1 MDKPGLRDA
10 LPQPK
15 LSDTRTDQFWSNLD
29 SSLSAAAAPSAAQTP
44 QRDLN
49 VGLGDVARGVGAGA
63 LDLVGGIGELSRQ
76 ASQFGK
82 ENAGKQGGDYLEQA
96 RANMASKLSPVL
108 DVVAGAGDLAK
119 SGAESLTEGMS
130 GDAKEAIGRS
140 LIDETPE
147 GRLTLGDGA
156 GDIDVWAMKMA
167 QGVGSLLPTLAAGGV
182 TGVAAKVSIGRAV
195 TASMVK
201 RGATQKV
208 AEAVA
213 AKAVSK
219 IAYGAS
225 VTTGVTGSVGSAGV
239 NARDTVLGM
248 SFDELAGS
256 DTFRQAFTRIDQDQQ
271 TAHLSDEEKLG
282 LAREETANLAS
293 RATMSDAKV
302 WGAAAMGSMM
312 GDAMLFKMLAGKA
325 ATGGVLKG
333 AAKGAA
339 GEGISETLEEGVQQ
353 YAVNESL
360 NEVAAADIDPMKG
373 VMSSAIEGGL
383 IGMGTGGAVG
393 AVGGARGG
401 KHASQEDGVGTGP
414 VAEPSAPVTEDAAG
428 PAVDPNFASAPL
440 EDGKQAP
447 SASQAEGELNPLGP
461 SASQFDELRDV
472 PAYLRRD
479 DTAARFKGMAADSE
493 VQRALAGE
501 FGQTVQ
507 ELVASQMKAGDQGKS
522 LYERAQAGELGLD
535 PFAGNKSAQ
544 QVAMENQR
552 LALPLKDV
560 IFAGDANAKPK
571 GEALAAPGDHDDHQA
586 GPGPQ
591 FRGTERTR
599 WQSGQ
604 EGDLLPPE
612 RDPRYYAAEALPGAT
627 IEGEGR
633 EVGTELPH
641 RNVVYGTDGRPAQ
654 QKAANLAQRER
665 ELANQPPQ
673 IGQSDTI
680 FAGGASGSD
689 PRNSAYTPPKLSRDQ
704 VDGSL
709 DTQSTRDPRSE
720 VARSIEGAGKDT
732 DSVFG
737 PLKSLRITRKG
748 KPFGTEKE
756 AAMAS
761 RKGQEMPVPL
771 NGGGFG
777 VAAIGEVQQA
787 QAQQGGVKQPSSNS
801 AQQDRQ
807 DGKTEIA
814 QNGMVIVH
822 GSGNPGMSEQD
833 IQIVRASGQKQ
844 GKKGRVYGGFYGTS
858 EQDAHQAQAYADMMG
873 GTPTLYDVKIKPGT
887 KVLHKQGDIT
897 RLSESYINELVSQGY
912 GVVTGTDPRG
922 QTEHVVIDKS
932 AVASMAPR
940 GAQATPSQVNDTNVA
955 DMRQPSDQPAASV
968 SAETVPAPSAT
979 AGEASQLAPAID
991 TGYREVIPVNQ
1002 PQAEV
1007 SNEPVTPV
1015 PAIGRERQ
1023 GDQPSAGETAAAGAG
1038 PAIAGLADRAG
1049 SGYPADNTPASPV
1062 PNGQQQDDQALT
1074 APAPDAGAAV
1084 SGRIGEEELRDRDL
1098 LKEHGGHWKYRSAV
1112 GAGWFTANTKEAAI
1126 ERAEEAYRKA
1136 VSKGEPVPTR
1146 DERFAQADAEL
1157 FSEMDRRYGKM
1168 STPELEA
1175 EYQRLGG
1182 EVGDLQKSGSGEFNG
1197 NGGRRTGAAV
1207 SNEGARQVGEERL
1220 RLGVYM
1226 KMRRDRDTAGS
1237 GAKSQQIEPANDWR
1251 GAKSA
1256 TDYHAAKRRLFSGEM
1271 EFSEFQAMSRSALDN
1286 APSLRAELEKKT
1298 KQDLLDQ
1305 MSRFNAARYK
1315 NDKKAVVVEA
1325 AYNQLIG
1332 DLRWA
1337 ANGDGNTISETY
1349 AIGGARQSIEERVAK
1364 ALDGLTPE
1372 RYQQFVNKQRADV
1385 AKRDAEL
1392 AATKEALR
1400 DPQTLEQFKTF
1411 LKYRSLDK
1419 LTPEQRAR
1427 YEDLIAASN
1436 LDKRDQANEVK
1447 AATAVTPTASGDII
1461 KTKHTKSGE
1470 DLFVVQMGDR
1480 VDRDT
1485 YNQINAHAK
1494 KLGGWYSSYKVGGAV
1509 PGFQFKDEAKA
1520 TEFRGWLTGQGAAS
1534 AAPSAEAAPT
1544 EVTDPDQDNSKSKQV
1559 ETLRTRAKT
1568 LRDKATAAL
1577 NAERKENTNKRM
1589 TEAANARANAE
1600 SELHFAGLLDAIAD
1614 GIESGEVTYLR
1625 NLANGTQLTELNH
1638 ALSRSL
1644 WNLPPARR
1652 EALTSQGMIERT
1664 EDGRERWSAKATP
1677 EMMAEGAQ
1685 MPGMDYFA
1693 RNLKDVATKMQGAS
1707 GFKQAGAKIMAL
1719 VNAAINRDSKTVS
1732 ITDPELIAKLKA
1744 YTSGVSDYDA
1754 KAVKEQ
1760 IGGYSRLERMGITN
1774 HTELRAALRELA
1786 RLQAGLK
1793 KQAVPRDPLAEKMVA
1808 LKRKLVGN
1816 RNAFIDFF
1824 PTPES
1829 HAADLV
1835 ALAGIE
1841 PGMTV
1846 LEPSAGHG
1854 MLAEAARAAGAKV
1867 DAVELAGDLREIL
1880 QAKGFGLVGS
1890 DFMATTPA
1898 QSYDAVVMNPPFSG
1912 DMDVD
1917 HVRHAYDH
1925 LKPGGRLVAIVSATA
1940 GDRQNNKNK
1949 AFREWFD
1956 GLGGSE
1962 QAMPE
1967 GSFKASLNPTDVRT
1981 KIFVI
1986 DKPANEAKPLPSP
1999 EGKRV
2004 TVATPKGQSVEVQYL
2019 VMEAADLVASHDFE
2033 GNLNHD
2039 YPQQLQPR
2047 DRSKQTYRVQVGQ
2060 IAAAPDGAR
2069 LAASPETDRGAPI
2082 VRDGIVE
2089 SGNGRSIGLR
2099 QAYQRGDADA
2109 YRRYIEANAADFG
2122 IDPAVIGAMK
2132 QPVLV
2137 RERITTMTDDQLRDF
2152 VVDSNTDAKMANS
2165 AAEDA
2170 GADAGKLTDDMLD
2183 LLNIPEGGDV
2193 LASQNNRFL
2202 QAFLS
2207 AIGENQSNSYVSRD
2221 GQWNDAYR
2229 KRVTAAIFAYG
2240 YDNQRLLDAATGEV
2254 DADGRNI
2261 TTALINNAVGMAK
2274 LRQHSPERAKVISNY
2289 LAEAVESIAR
2299 AKRSGQSLQ
2308 EMAAQSDML
2317 GGDTSPEGSLLA
2329 QAIAA
2334 SARSAKAITGMVGD
2348 ILTMLNKT
2356 TSADMFGAAV
2366 DPATPET
2373 AINETLKAISAYNQ
2387 QKASQPKPGG
2397 DLFGLAGARNNHG
2410 AAPSVPRSGDASAA
2424 KGAGGVTEGRLE
2436 LDGVSIR
2443 IPAIDEEQQRL
2454 YNQATHRGQGVNF
2467 ASGIST
2473 GVGRIL
2479 NDLKDAGL
2487 LDTAEQ
2493 RAAAEAEVQAW
2504 ANEEAIN
2511 ARKLMR
2517 DGIKTPSWVITGR
2530 SGRKAQSS
2538 AATERE
2544 NNRQTQHYKDQD
2556 ARIKALRDELK
2567 KLRPK
2572 EVIGRESFNYAWGK
2586 ARGMIAEY
2594 ASALSG
2600 GQPNLLASLRK
2611 SMNSELSRYLQAMEK
2626 IDAQGFIK
2634 TLSEQDN
2641 RLKAAGYDGLVAI
2654 VGARS
2659 NPGKIIS
2666 DAINGRIRFSKQAMA
2681 QGEKPAK
2688 HLTRKEAE
2696 LVTKEWFKQYRGASG
2711 IDVQIHATQAELEKA
2726 LGLAAQ
2732 DGLIRRAAFD
2742 DDSGTLHVA
2751 ADTIANPKRMRE
2763 ILRHEVLAHYGLAN
2777 VLGDGEYTK
2786 LMSRLIQSQ
2795 KDPSMKPVW
2804 DWVNTHY
2811 ADEDIGTQ
2819 AEEVVAHLAELEQG
2833 ALGRGWDRVVAWVT
2847 RALRAVGFVPDGITA
2862 AETRSLIE
2870 GLGKKLKRSGPDDNG
2885 PDGDKKFSQ
2894 EVDLPTEI
2902 SQDSV
2907 GKTIDVSGVERP
2919 TINHDGQ
2926 PIHQTE
2932 EGLRN
2937 FWRWFG
2943 NSLMRDGAGNPVVVY
2958 HATESDITAFNTR
2971 DAVENRSF
2979 YYGEDNGREKDA
2991 GGFFFTPDKTLAND
3005 YAENRPNANII
3016 PVYLK
3021 LNNPVYL
3028 DEMSLEEQG
3037 NYLREARANGHDGA
3051 IIGDGLEYVVF
3062 TPEQIKSAIGN
3073 NGEYSKSNPDVR
3085 FSQTNTAADD
3095 SKTLEQSIKQKAVY
3109 QAGAAL
3115 SSVKNWLKQGR
3126 PVMLGTLTDLQI
3138 DQLYRDI
3145 TGGAVSAYQRLR
3157 TKMEAERN
3165 DILLDAETR
3174 IDPLWDALEKQEK
3187 ADLSS
3192 LMHDAT
3198 MSRLHPDKPLDEN
3211 SYYLEAKQKVERAK
3225 KPETKAAYEAE
3236 LHIIERNHSELARQ
3250 YQALTPKAKALY
3262 ATMEQTYNQQWETLR
3277 EAIEQRLVDLLG
3289 ENKGRAMAA
3298 TMRLKM
3304 ESALK
3309 HGPYFPL
3316 TRFGDYV
3323 VKARKGDEYVRE
3335 HFERR
3340 IDAEQAVKLYQ
3351 RDGYNALMTVK
3362 EEGNGDSA
3370 NAHQLGME
3378 LLDFLEEAEG
3388 VSKDQL
3394 QDTIWQA
3401 MLKMMPD
3408 ASYAKHA
3415 IHRRRVKGASRDAH
3429 RAYMSSVYHF
3439 ARHVSKIRYGHKMQ
3453 GELDKLSEQVLAG
3466 VTGEPSSIKP
3476 EDLEIAQQVLNE
3488 MNKRHDMNMNP
3499 TGKAWAGHAGNA
3511 GFLYYIGPSLAS
3523 AVVNMTQ
3530 NFTVMLPQ
3538 LGAKYGFAKSAS
3550 AMTAAMGDYIKHG
3563 KFKAGTTEAWQSLTR
3578 STTLKADELALLKE
3592 LYRAGVLD
3600 LTQAHS
3606 VAAKADTDQQD
3617 AKVMSKHWRKAMR
3630 WAGATFHNAEVL
3642 NREVAALAAYRLL
3655 KEAEPTLSAEQYAEK
3670 VTEMVYDGHG
3680 NYAAS
3685 NRPRYMRNDVV
3696 KVMTQFKIY
3705 SQMMTYVIYS
3715 NAIKAAKGDKQAA
3728 KTLGGIMAAHWVMA
3742 GVMGLPVPIT
3752 WVAYALAAAADD
3764 DDDRSGEASFRLGLT
3779 EALGP
3784 RAGELLAKGPLDSL
3798 TNLSI
3803 AGRTGL
3809 NDLWWRSPK
3818 EGTEGDDLAWHAV
3831 QQLLGPVAGIGINLV
3846 RGGGQIVDGEIQ
3858 RGLETV
3864 LPKAVRDTAKAYR
3877 QATEGEQTIKGD
3889 VIIDDV
3895 GAWNVVMQAAGFGS
3909 AQMAKNYDAREYIKA
3924 KEKRIA
3930 EVRSGLLKDYYNAR
3944 KSGDLDEVK
3953 EVIERIKAFN
3963 AIHHPGERI
3972 TGKSL
3977 ALSYKSKIN
3986 SNNRTQ
3992 GGVYL
3997 SRKREYLREEG
4008 AFAKQAE
4015 RE

>member
-1 MDKPGLRDA
+1 MDKPGMRDA
-10 LPQPK
+10 LPQPRQ
-15 LSDTRTDQFWSNLD
+15 SDTRNDPFWSSLD
-29 SSLSAAAAPSAAQTP
+29 SSLSAAAAATP
-44 QRDLN
+44 QPSEPVAKRDLD

-63 LDLVGGIGELSRQ
+63 LDLVGGIGELARQ
-76 ASQFGK
+76 ASNFGK

-96 RANMASKLSPVL
+96 RANMANKLSPVL
-108 DVVAGAGDLAK
+108 DVVAGAGDLAA
-119 SGAESLTEGMS
+119 SGAESLNDGMS
-130 GDAKEAIGRS
+130 ADAKEALRRR
-140 LIDETPE
+140 LVDETPE

-182 TGVAAKVSIGRAV
+182 TGLAAKVSIGRAV
-195 TASMVK
+195 TASMIK
-201 RGATQKV
+201 RGATQEV

-239 NARDTVLGM
+239 NTRDTVLGM

-339 GEGISETLEEGVQQ
+339 TGGVLKAAGKGAVGEWGGETLEEGVQQ

-393 AVGGARGG
+393 AVAGARGG
-401 KHASQEDGVGTGP
+401 KHASQEDGVGTDP
-414 VAEPSAPVTEDAAG
+414 VSEPSAPVTEGAAG
-428 PAVDPNFASAPL
+428 PAVDPNFASVPL
-440 EDGKQAP
+440 EEGEQAP

-472 PAYLRRD
+472 PAYLRQD
-479 DTAARFKGMAADSE
+479 DTADRYKGMAADSE

-571 GEALAAPGDHDDHQA
+571 GEAVAAPGDHDDQQA
-586 GPGPQ
+586 GTGPQ
-591 FRGTERTR
+591 FRGAERTR

-604 EGDLLPPE
+604 EGDVLPPE
-612 RDPRYYAAEALPGAT
+612 SSSTKPAGELPGAV
-627 IEGEGR
+627 IEGEAR
-633 EVGTELPH
+633 EVGNELPH
-641 RNVVYGTDGRPAQ
+641 RNVVYGAD
-654 QKAANLAQRER
+654 QR
-665 ELANQPPQ
+665 QPDAKPMR
-673 IGQSDTI
+673 
-680 FAGGASGSD
+680 GSATE
-689 PRNSAYTPPKLSRDQ
+689 SA
-704 VDGSL
+704 V
-709 DTQSTRDPRSE
+709 
-720 VARSIEGAGKDT
+720 
-732 DSVFG
+732 G
-737 PLKSLRITRKG
+737 PLQTLRITRKG
-748 KPFGTEKE
+748 KPFATEKE

-787 QAQQGGVKQPSSNS
+787 QAQQGAVKQPSSNS

-955 DMRQPSDQPAASV
+955 DIRQPSDQPAKNV
-968 SAETVPAPSAT
+968 SADTVPAPSAT
-979 AGEASQLAPAID
+979 AGEASQLVPAID
-991 TGYREVIPVNQ
+991 TGYREVIPGNQ
-1002 PQAEV
+1002 PQVEV
-1007 SNEPVTPV
+1007 SNEPVTPI
-1015 PAIGRERQ
+1015 PAISSERS
-1023 GDQPSAGETAAAGAG
+1023 GDQPGAGEPAAAGAG
-1038 PAIAGLADRAG
+1038 PAVAGLTDRAG
-1049 SGYPADNTPASPV
+1049 SGDRADLAAPAPV
-1062 PNGQQQDDQALT
+1062 PDGQQQNDPTLT
-1074 APAPDAGAAV
+1074 APATDAGAAV

-1625 NLANGTQLTELNH
+1625 NLAYGTQLTELNH

-2004 TVATPKGQSVEVQYL
+2004 TVATPKGQSVEVQYR

-2261 TTALINNAVGMAK
+2261 TTAMINNAVGMAK

-2586 ARGMIAEY
+2586 AKGMIAEY

-2611 SMNSELSRYLQAMEK
+2611 SMNSELSRYLQAMAK

-2786 LMSRLIQSQ
+2786 LMSRLIASQ

-2811 ADEDIGTQ
+2811 ADEDIGTK

-2833 ALGRGWDRVVAWVT
+2833 AWGRGWDRVVAWVT

-2870 GLGKKLKRSGPDDNG
+2870 GLGKKLQRSGPDDSG
-2885 PDGDKKFSQ
+2885 PDGGKKFSQ
-2894 EVDLPTEI
+2894 EAERPAQKGGIKMSQASTAADAAMEKLNLGPKPDIIDKTKASLNKLRQVDRGVVSSWIDRVIKKANTEVLDALAPIKYAEEAAGITDAADSGYVAARMATGAASTMQATMLYGLPEWNDGVIQRKAGTGEKDALLGIFADLGADLHNWLGWMAGHRAELLMAQGRENLLDANDIAALKGQGKGKEAKFLDAKARWNRLNAATLDLAQEAGLFTKEARAEFENEWYIPFFRESDDGDVIAPFKTKGIANQNAGIKKLKGGEANTNDLLENIFTSTSKLIDASMKNMAAQKTVWNLADTGIIEVIPKPNKMDYQALANGKDRIMVKLEGEDYMIRVEDPDLYRAMTFFDRKPFSAMVNVAAKAKRLLTAGVTASPEFMLRNFLRDSLSSWAI
-2902 SQDSV
+2902 SKDGFRPVIDSIKGV
-2907 GKTIDVSGVERP
+2907 KKTLAMDGSTIDVMFSGASFLGGYVNGNDPEAMADTVRKSLRRKGMTPEQIARYEKSIIRNAAQAKGVVANVWEKYNRYGEAFENANREAVYAAAIKAGKSHAQAAFESKDLMDFSMLGASRTMQVMTQLLPFFNARVQGLGKLTRELRDNPIAIAKRAGMITAASLALLAANWDDERYEELPDWDKDANWHFFVGDQHFRIPKPFEIGVLFGTIPERMVRAMGDKDTGAQLGKAVARAIGDTFALNPTPQIVKPLVEAAFNYDTFRGGPIDGPQDLNVQAEARYNEQTSLLMRELGELTGFSPKQLEHLVIGYTGTMGSYVMAAADGLIRAARP
-2919 TINHDGQ
+2919 GESASWRADEIPLVKAVYRGTGPAKSTQHMEEFYRMLNEVNQLKRTVDQ
-2926 PIHQTE
+2926 YRS
-2932 EGLRN
+2932 EGL
-2937 FWRWFG
+2937 
-2943 NSLMRDGAGNPVVVY
+2943 
-2958 HATESDITAFNTR
+2958 T
-2971 DAVENRSF
+2971 
-2979 YYGEDNGREKDA
+2979 
-2991 GGFFFTPDKTLAND
+2991 DKASEL
-3005 YAENRPNANII
+3005 
-3016 PVYLK
+3016 
-3021 LNNPVYL
+3021 
-3028 DEMSLEEQG
+3028 LEEQG
-3037 NYLREARANGHDGA
+3037 GILKSRRS
-3051 IIGDGLEYVVF
+3051 LSRTQQQVRVV
-3062 TPEQIKSAIGN
+3062 
-3073 NGEYSKSNPDVR
+3073 
-3085 FSQTNTAADD
+3085 
-3095 SKTLEQSIKQKAVY
+3095 
-3109 QAGAAL
+3109 
-3115 SSVKNWLKQGR
+3115 
-3126 PVMLGTLTDLQI
+3126 
-3138 DQLYRDI
+3138 
-3145 TGGAVSAYQRLR
+3145 
-3157 TKMEAERN
+3157 RN
-3165 DILLDAETR
+3165 KI
-3174 IDPLWDALEKQEK
+3174 
-3187 ADLSS
+3187 
-3192 LMHDAT
+3192 
-3198 MSRLHPDKPLDEN
+3198 
-3211 SYYLEAKQKVERAK
+3211 
-3225 KPETKAAYEAE
+3225 E
-3236 LHIIERNHSELARQ
+3236 LI
-3250 YQALTPKAKALY
+3250 
-3262 ATMEQTYNQQWETLR
+3262 
-3277 EAIEQRLVDLLG
+3277 
-3289 ENKGRAMAA
+3289 
-3298 TMRLKM
+3298 
-3304 ESALK
+3304 
-3309 HGPYFPL
+3309 
-3316 TRFGDYV
+3316 
-3323 VKARKGDEYVRE
+3323 
-3335 HFERR
+3335 
-3340 IDAEQAVKLYQ
+3340 Q
-3351 RDGYNALMTVK
+3351 RD
-3362 EEGNGDSA
+3362 
-3370 NAHQLGME
+3370 
-3378 LLDFLEEAEG
+3378 
-3388 VSKDQL
+3388 
-3394 QDTIWQA
+3394 
-3401 MLKMMPD
+3401 
-3408 ASYAKHA
+3408 
-3415 IHRRRVKGASRDAH
+3415 R
-3429 RAYMSSVYHF
+3429 
-3439 ARHVSKIRYGHKMQ
+3439 
-3453 GELDKLSEQVLAG
+3453 
-3466 VTGEPSSIKP
+3466 
-3476 EDLEIAQQVLNE
+3476 
-3488 MNKRHDMNMNP
+3488 
-3499 TGKAWAGHAGNA
+3499 
-3511 GFLYYIGPSLAS
+3511 
-3523 AVVNMTQ
+3523 
-3530 NFTVMLPQ
+3530 
-3538 LGAKYGFAKSAS
+3538 
-3550 AMTAAMGDYIKHG
+3550 
-3563 KFKAGTTEAWQSLTR
+3563 
-3578 STTLKADELALLKE
+3578 
-3592 LYRAGVLD
+3592 
-3600 LTQAHS
+3600 
-3606 VAAKADTDQQD
+3606 
-3617 AKVMSKHWRKAMR
+3617 
-3630 WAGATFHNAEVL
+3630 
-3642 NREVAALAAYRLL
+3642 
-3655 KEAEPTLSAEQYAEK
+3655 TLSAEEK
-3670 VTEMVYDGHG
+3670 RRRID
-3680 NYAAS
+3680 
-3685 NRPRYMRNDVV
+3685 
-3696 KVMTQFKIY
+3696 
-3705 SQMMTYVIYS
+3705 
-3715 NAIKAAKGDKQAA
+3715 
-3728 KTLGGIMAAHWVMA
+3728 
-3742 GVMGLPVPIT
+3742 
-3752 WVAYALAAAADD
+3752 
-3764 DDDRSGEASFRLGLT
+3764 
-3779 EALGP
+3779 
-3784 RAGELLAKGPLDSL
+3784 ELLA
-3798 TNLSI
+3798 
-3803 AGRTGL
+3803 RR
-3809 NDLWWRSPK
+3809 NDLVYQ
-3818 EGTEGDDLAWHAV
+3818 AV
-3831 QQLLGPVAGIGINLV
+3831 NKN
-3846 RGGGQIVDGEIQ
+3846 
-3858 RGLETV
+3858 
-3864 LPKAVRDTAKAYR
+3864 KANW
-3877 QATEGEQTIKGD
+3877 E
-3889 VIIDDV
+3889 
-3895 GAWNVVMQAAGFGS
+3895 
-3909 AQMAKNYDAREYIKA
+3909 
-3924 KEKRIA
+3924 
-3930 EVRSGLLKDYYNAR
+3930 
-3944 KSGDLDEVK
+3944 
-3953 EVIERIKAFN
+3953 
-3963 AIHHPGERI
+3963 
-3972 TGKSL
+3972 
-3977 ALSYKSKIN
+3977 
-3986 SNNRTQ
+3986 
-3992 GGVYL
+3992 
-3997 SRKREYLREEG
+3997 
-4008 AFAKQAE
+4008 
-4015 RE
+4015 

>member
-10 LPQPK
+10 LPQPRQ
-15 LSDTRTDQFWSNLD
+15 SDTRNDPFWSSLD
-29 SSLSAAAAPSAAQTP
+29 SSLSATTP
-44 QRDLN
+44 QPSEPVAKRDLD

-63 LDLVGGIGELSRQ
+63 LDLVGGIGELARQ
-76 ASQFGK
+76 ASNFGK

-96 RANMASKLSPVL
+96 RANMANKLSPLL
-108 DVVAGAGDLAK
+108 DVVAGAGDLAA
-119 SGAESLTEGMS
+119 SGAESLNDGMS
-130 GDAKEAIGRS
+130 ADAKEALGRR
-140 LIDETPE
+140 LVDETPE

-182 TGVAAKVSIGRAV
+182 TGVAAKASIGRAV

-201 RGATQKV
+201 RGATQEV

-219 IAYGAS
+219 IATGAA
-225 VTTGVTGSVGSAGV
+225 VTTGATGSVGSAGV
-239 NARDTVLGM
+239 NTRDTVLGM
-248 SFDELAGS
+248 SFDELSRS

-271 TAHLSDEEKLG
+271 TQHLSDEEKLS
-282 LAREETANLAS
+282 LAREETANVAS

-302 WGAAAMGSMM
+302 WGAAAVGSMM

-360 NEVAAADIDPMKG
+360 NKVAAADIDPMKG

-401 KHASQEDGVGTGP
+401 KHASQEDGVGTDP
-414 VAEPSAPVTEDAAG
+414 VAEPSAPVTEGAAG
-428 PAVDPNFASAPL
+428 PAVDPNFASVPL
-440 EDGKQAP
+440 EDGEQAP

-472 PAYLRRD
+472 PAYLRQD
-479 DTAARFKGMAADSE
+479 DTADRFKGMAQDSD

-501 FGQTVQ
+501 YGRSVQ
-507 ELVASQMKAGDQGKS
+507 ELVASQMQAGDQGKS

-571 GEALAAPGDHDDHQA
+571 GEAVAAPGDHDDQQA

-591 FRGTERTR
+591 FRGGERTR

-604 EGDLLPPE
+604 EGDVLPPE
-612 RDPRYYAAEALPGAT
+612 ASSTKPAGELPGAV
-627 IEGEGR
+627 IEGEAR
-633 EVGTELPH
+633 EVGNELPH
-641 RNVVYGTDGRPAQ
+641 RNVVYGNDLRAEQ
-654 QKAANLAQRER
+654 QRAADLARRER
-665 ELANQPPQ
+665 ELNNQPLQ
-673 IGQSDTI
+673 IGQSETL
-680 FAGGASGSD
+680 FAGGTPGAD
-689 PRNSAYTPPKLSRDQ
+689 PRNSAYTPPRLSRDQ
-704 VDGSL
+704 VDTSMGE
-709 DTQSTRDPRSE
+709 QSTRDPRSP
-720 VARSIEGAGKDT
+720 VAQSIEQAGSAT

-748 KPFGTEKE
+748 KPFATEKE

-787 QAQQGGVKQPSSNS
+787 QAQQGAVKQPSSNS

-955 DMRQPSDQPAASV
+955 DIRQPSDQPAASV

-991 TGYREVIPVNQ
+991 TGYREVIPVKQ
-1002 PQAEV
+1002 PKTEV

-1015 PAIGRERQ
+1015 PAISSEGQR
-1023 GDQPSAGETAAAGAG
+1023 DQPGAGEPAAAGAG
-1038 PAIAGLADRAG
+1038 PAVAGLTDRAG
-1049 SGYPADNTPASPV
+1049 SGDRADLAAPAPV
-1062 PNGQQQDDQALT
+1062 PDGQQQNDPTLT
-1074 APAPDAGAAV
+1074 APATDAGAAV

-1286 APSLRAELEKKT
+1286 APSLRAELENKT

-1385 AKRDAEL
+1385 AKREAEL

-1400 DPQTLEQFKTF
+1400 DPQTLEQLKTF

-1520 TEFRGWLTGQGAAS
+1520 TEFRGWLTDQGAAS
-1534 AAPSAEAAPT
+1534 AAPSAEATPT
-1544 EVTDPDQDNSKSKQV
+1544 EVTEPAQTDSKSKQV

-1898 QSYDAVVMNPPFSG
+1898 QSYDAVVMNPPFSN
-1912 DMDVD
+1912 DMDID

-2004 TVATPKGQSVEVQYL
+2004 TVATPKGQSVEVQYR

-2487 LDTAEQ
+2487 LDTVEQ

-2517 DGIKTPSWVITGR
+2517 DGIKNPSWAITGR

-2538 AATERE
+2538 AAQDAE
-2544 NNRQTQHYKDQD
+2544 NRRQAAHHKDQSD
-2556 ARIKALRDELK
+2556 RITALRGELK

-2572 EVIGRESFNYAWGK
+2572 EVIGKESFNYAWGK
-2586 ARGMIAEY
+2586 AKGMIADY
-2594 ASALSG
+2594 ASAQSN

-2611 SMNSELSRYLQAMEK
+2611 SMNAELARYLQSMGK
-2626 IDAQGFIK
+2626 IDAPNFIK
-2634 TLSEQDN
+2634 TLKEQDQ
-2641 RLKAAGYDGLVAI
+2641 RLKAAGHDGLVAI

-2786 LMSRLIQSQ
+2786 LMSRLIASQ

-2811 ADEDIGTQ
+2811 ADEDIGTK

-2833 ALGRGWDRVVAWVT
+2833 AWGRGWDRVVAWVT

-2870 GLGKKLKRSGPDDNG
+2870 GLGKKLQRSGPDDSG
-2885 PDGDKKFSQ
+2885 PDGGKKFSQ
-2894 EVDLPTEI
+2894 EAERPAQKGGIKMSQASTAADAAMEKLNLGPKPDIIDKTKASLNKLRQVDRGVVSSWIDRVIKKANTEVLDALAPIKYAEEAAGITDAADSGYVAARMATGAASTMQATMLYGLPEWNDGVIQRKAGTGEKDALLGIFADLGADLHNWLGWMAGHRAELLMAQGRENLLDANDIAALKGQGKGKEAKFKEAKARWNRLNAATLDLAQEAGLFTKEARAEFENEWYIPFFRESDDGDVIAPFKTKGIANQNAGIKKLKGGEANTNDLLENIFTSTSKLIDASMKNMAAQKTVWNLADTGIIEVIPKPNKMDYQALANGKDRIMVKLEGEDYMIRVEDPDLYRAMTFFDRKPFGAMVNVAAKAKRLLTAGVTASPEFMLRNFLRDSLSSWAI
-2902 SQDSV
+2902 SKDGFRPVIDSIKGV
-2907 GKTIDVSGVERP
+2907 KKTLAMDGSTIDVMFSGASFLGGYVNGNDPEAMADTVRKSLRRKGMTPEQIARYEKSIIRNAAQAKGVVANVWEKYNRYGEAFENANREAVYAAAIKAGKSHAQAAFESKDLMDFSMLGASRTMQVMTQLLPFFNARVQGLGKLTRELRDNPGAIAKRAGMITAASLALLAANWDDERYEELPDWDKDANWHFFVGDQHFRIPKPFEIGVLFGTIPERMVRALGDKDSGAQFGKAVARAIGDTFALNPIPQIAKPVVETTVNYDFFKGGPIDGPQDLNVQAEARYNEQTSLLMRELGELTGFSPKQLEHLVIGYTGTMGSYVMAAADGLIRASRP
-2919 TINHDGQ
+2919 GESASWRADEIPLVKAVYRGTGPAKSTQHMEEFYRMLNEVNQLKRTVDQ
-2926 PIHQTE
+2926 YRS
-2932 EGLRN
+2932 EGL
-2937 FWRWFG
+2937 
-2943 NSLMRDGAGNPVVVY
+2943 
-2958 HATESDITAFNTR
+2958 T
-2971 DAVENRSF
+2971 
-2979 YYGEDNGREKDA
+2979 
-2991 GGFFFTPDKTLAND
+2991 DKAN
-3005 YAENRPNANII
+3005 E
-3016 PVYLK
+3016 L
-3021 LNNPVYL
+3021 
-3028 DEMSLEEQG
+3028 LEEQG
-3037 NYLREARANGHDGA
+3037 GILKSRRSLSRTQQQVRVVRNKIELIQRDRTLTAEEKRRRIDEMLARRND
-3051 IIGDGLEYVVF
+3051 L
-3062 TPEQIKSAIGN
+3062 
-3073 NGEYSKSNPDVR
+3073 
-3085 FSQTNTAADD
+3085 
-3095 SKTLEQSIKQKAVY
+3095 VY
-3109 QAGAAL
+3109 QA
-3115 SSVKNWLKQGR
+3115 VNKN
-3126 PVMLGTLTDLQI
+3126 
-3138 DQLYRDI
+3138 
-3145 TGGAVSAYQRLR
+3145 
-3157 TKMEAERN
+3157 
-3165 DILLDAETR
+3165 
-3174 IDPLWDALEKQEK
+3174 K
-3187 ADLSS
+3187 A
-3192 LMHDAT
+3192 
-3198 MSRLHPDKPLDEN
+3198 N
-3211 SYYLEAKQKVERAK
+3211 
-3225 KPETKAAYEAE
+3225 
-3236 LHIIERNHSELARQ
+3236 
-3250 YQALTPKAKALY
+3250 
-3262 ATMEQTYNQQWETLR
+3262 WE
-3277 EAIEQRLVDLLG
+3277 
-3289 ENKGRAMAA
+3289 
-3298 TMRLKM
+3298 
-3304 ESALK
+3304 
-3309 HGPYFPL
+3309 
-3316 TRFGDYV
+3316 
-3323 VKARKGDEYVRE
+3323 
-3335 HFERR
+3335 
-3340 IDAEQAVKLYQ
+3340 
-3351 RDGYNALMTVK
+3351 
-3362 EEGNGDSA
+3362 
-3370 NAHQLGME
+3370 
-3378 LLDFLEEAEG
+3378 
-3388 VSKDQL
+3388 
-3394 QDTIWQA
+3394 
-3401 MLKMMPD
+3401 
-3408 ASYAKHA
+3408 
-3415 IHRRRVKGASRDAH
+3415 
-3429 RAYMSSVYHF
+3429 
-3439 ARHVSKIRYGHKMQ
+3439 
-3453 GELDKLSEQVLAG
+3453 
-3466 VTGEPSSIKP
+3466 
-3476 EDLEIAQQVLNE
+3476 
-3488 MNKRHDMNMNP
+3488 
-3499 TGKAWAGHAGNA
+3499 
-3511 GFLYYIGPSLAS
+3511 
-3523 AVVNMTQ
+3523 
-3530 NFTVMLPQ
+3530 
-3538 LGAKYGFAKSAS
+3538 
-3550 AMTAAMGDYIKHG
+3550 
-3563 KFKAGTTEAWQSLTR
+3563 
-3578 STTLKADELALLKE
+3578 
-3592 LYRAGVLD
+3592 
-3600 LTQAHS
+3600 
-3606 VAAKADTDQQD
+3606 
-3617 AKVMSKHWRKAMR
+3617 
-3630 WAGATFHNAEVL
+3630 
-3642 NREVAALAAYRLL
+3642 
-3655 KEAEPTLSAEQYAEK
+3655 
-3670 VTEMVYDGHG
+3670 
-3680 NYAAS
+3680 
-3685 NRPRYMRNDVV
+3685 
-3696 KVMTQFKIY
+3696 
-3705 SQMMTYVIYS
+3705 
-3715 NAIKAAKGDKQAA
+3715 
-3728 KTLGGIMAAHWVMA
+3728 
-3742 GVMGLPVPIT
+3742 
-3752 WVAYALAAAADD
+3752 
-3764 DDDRSGEASFRLGLT
+3764 
-3779 EALGP
+3779 
-3784 RAGELLAKGPLDSL
+3784 
-3798 TNLSI
+3798 
-3803 AGRTGL
+3803 
-3809 NDLWWRSPK
+3809 
-3818 EGTEGDDLAWHAV
+3818 
-3831 QQLLGPVAGIGINLV
+3831 
-3846 RGGGQIVDGEIQ
+3846 
-3858 RGLETV
+3858 
-3864 LPKAVRDTAKAYR
+3864 
-3877 QATEGEQTIKGD
+3877 
-3889 VIIDDV
+3889 
-3895 GAWNVVMQAAGFGS
+3895 
-3909 AQMAKNYDAREYIKA
+3909 
-3924 KEKRIA
+3924 
-3930 EVRSGLLKDYYNAR
+3930 
-3944 KSGDLDEVK
+3944 
-3953 EVIERIKAFN
+3953 
-3963 AIHHPGERI
+3963 
-3972 TGKSL
+3972 
-3977 ALSYKSKIN
+3977 
-3986 SNNRTQ
+3986 
-3992 GGVYL
+3992 
-3997 SRKREYLREEG
+3997 
-4008 AFAKQAE
+4008 
-4015 RE
+4015 

>member
-1 MDKPGLRDA
+1 MDKPGMRDA
-10 LPQPK
+10 LPQPRQ
-15 LSDTRTDQFWSNLD
+15 SDTRNDPFWSSLD
-29 SSLSAAAAPSAAQTP
+29 SSLSAAAAATP
-44 QRDLN
+44 QPSEPVAKRDLD

-63 LDLVGGIGELSRQ
+63 LDLVGGIGELARQ
-76 ASQFGK
+76 ASNFGK

-96 RANMASKLSPVL
+96 RANMANKLSPVL
-108 DVVAGAGDLAK
+108 DVVAGAGDLAA
-119 SGAESLTEGMS
+119 SGAESLNDGMS
-130 GDAKEAIGRS
+130 ADAKEALRRR
-140 LIDETPE
+140 LVDETPE

-182 TGVAAKVSIGRAV
+182 TGLAAKVSIGRAV
-195 TASMVK
+195 TASMIK

-219 IAYGAS
+219 IATGAS

-248 SFDELAGS
+248 SFDELSRS

-271 TAHLSDEEKLG
+271 TQHLSDEEKLS
-282 LAREETANLAS
+282 LAREETANVAS

-302 WGAAAMGSMM
+302 WGAAAVGSMM

-339 GEGISETLEEGVQQ
+339 GEWTGETLENGVQQ
-353 YAVNESL
+353 YAINESL
-360 NEVAAADIDPMKG
+360 NKVAAADIDPMKG
-373 VMSSAIEGGL
+373 VVSSALEGGL
-383 IGMGTGGAVG
+383 IGIGTGGAVG

-401 KHASQEDGVGTGP
+401 KHASQEDGVGTDP
-414 VAEPSAPVTEDAAG
+414 VSEPSAPVTEGAAG
-428 PAVDPNFASAPL
+428 PAVDPNFASVPL
-440 EDGKQAP
+440 EEGEQAP

-472 PAYLRRD
+472 PAYLRQD
-479 DTAARFKGMAADSE
+479 DTADRFKGMAADSE

-501 FGQTVQ
+501 FGQSVQ
-507 ELVASQMKAGDQGKS
+507 ELVASQMQAGDQGKS

-571 GEALAAPGDHDDHQA
+571 GEAVAAPGDHDDQQA

-591 FRGTERTR
+591 FRGGERTR

-604 EGDLLPPE
+604 EGDVLPPE
-612 RDPRYYAAEALPGAT
+612 SAGNPAGALPGRV
-627 IEGEGR
+627 IDGEAR
-633 EVGTELPH
+633 EVGTELPYKPFIAGQDN
-641 RNVVYGTDGRPAQ
+641 RAAVSEEQRRQAEQSAMAERQ
-654 QKAANLAQRER
+654 Q
-665 ELANQPPQ
+665 NQPKQ

-680 FAGGASGSD
+680 FAPGAPGAD
-689 PRNSAYTPPKLSRDQ
+689 NKNSAYTPPRLSRDQ
-704 VDGSL
+704 VDNSL
-709 DTQSTRDPRSE
+709 GEQSTRDPRSP
-720 VARSIEGAGKDT
+720 VAQSIEQAGSEQ
-732 DSVFG
+732 DSIFG
-737 PLKSLRITRKG
+737 QLKTLRITKRG
-748 KPFGTEKE
+748 KPFASQKE
-756 AAMAS
+756 AKLAS
-761 RKGQEMPVPL
+761 RKTETPIELPA
-771 NGGGFG
+771 GGFG
-777 VAAIGEVQQA
+777 VVDKAELEQVQASQVNQGSNETPGSDVGNGFKTGAYKGSKYRVSTTNSTGAENGTPILEKRMPSGSAATFYVGKDGNLLDADNVSFNDQSSKERVWRPASKEQTAEAASILDEMGKLDLNDPKRAELKVKLKALVLGEATSTIKPSMQA
-787 QAQQGGVKQPSSNS
+787 EASPIEQPSSNS

-807 DGKTEIA
+807 DGKTENA

-955 DMRQPSDQPAASV
+955 DIRQPSDQPAASV

-991 TGYREVIPVNQ
+991 TGYREVIPVKQ
-1002 PQAEV
+1002 PKTEV

-1015 PAIGRERQ
+1015 PAISSEGQR
-1023 GDQPSAGETAAAGAG
+1023 DQPGAGEPAAAGAG
-1038 PAIAGLADRAG
+1038 PAVAGLTDRAG
-1049 SGYPADNTPASPV
+1049 SGDRADLAAPAPV
-1062 PNGQQQDDQALT
+1062 PDGQQQNDPTLT
-1074 APAPDAGAAV
+1074 APATDAGAAV

-1436 LDKRDQANEVK
+1436 LDKRDQAREVK

-2004 TVATPKGQSVEVQYL
+2004 TVATPKGQSVEVQYR

-2517 DGIKTPSWVITGR
+2517 DGIKNPSWAITGR

-2538 AATERE
+2538 AAQDAE
-2544 NNRQTQHYKDQD
+2544 NRRQAAHHKDQSD
-2556 ARIKALRDELK
+2556 RITALRGELK

-2572 EVIGRESFNYAWGK
+2572 EVIGKESFNYAWGK
-2586 ARGMIAEY
+2586 AKGMIADY
-2594 ASALSG
+2594 ASAQSN

-2611 SMNSELSRYLQAMEK
+2611 SMNAELARYLQEMEK

-2711 IDVQIHATQAELEKA
+2711 IDVQIHATQSELEKA

-2833 ALGRGWDRVVAWVT
+2833 AWGRGWDRVVAWVT

-2870 GLGKKLKRSGPDDNG
+2870 GLGKKLQRSGPDDSG
-2885 PDGDKKFSQ
+2885 PDGGKKFSQ
-2894 EVDLPTEI
+2894 EAERPAQKGGIKMSQTSTAADAAMEKLNLGPKPDIIDKTKASLNKLRQVDRGVVSSWIDRVIKKANTEVLDALAPIKYAEEAAGITDAADSGYVAARMATGAASTMQATMLYGLPEWNDGVIQRKAGTGEKDALLGIFADLGADLHNWLGWMAGHRAELLMAQGRENLLDANDIAALKGQGKGKEAKFLDAKARWNRLNAATLDLAQEAGLFTKEARAEFESEWYIPFFRESDDGDVIAPFKTKGIANQNSGIKKLKGGEANTNDLLENIFTSTSKLIDASMKNMAAQKTVWNLADTGIIEVIPKPNKMDYQALANGKDRIMVKLEGEDYMIRVEDPDLYRAMTFFDRKPFGAMVNVAAKAKRLLTAGVTASPEFMLRNFLRDSLSSWAI
-2902 SQDSV
+2902 SKDGFRPVIDSIKGV
-2907 GKTIDVSGVERP
+2907 KKTLAMDGSTIDVMFSGASFLGGYVNGNDPEAMADTVRKSLRRKGMTPEQIARYEKSIIRNAAQAKGVVANVWEKYNRYGEAFENANREAVYAAAIKAGKSHAQAAFESKDLMDFSMLGASRTMQVMTQLLPFFNARVQGLGKLTRELRDNPGAIAKRAGMITAASLALLAANWDDERYEELPDWDKDANWHFFVGDQHFRIPKPFEIGVLFGTIPERMVRAMGDKDSGAKFGKAVARAIGDTFALNPTPQIVKPLVEAAFNYDTFRGGPIDGPQDLNVQAEARYNEQTSLLMRELGELTGFSPKQLEHLVIGYTGTMGSYVMAAADGLIRASRP
-2919 TINHDGQ
+2919 GESASWRADEIPLVKAVYRGTGPAKSTQHMEEFYRMLNEVNQLKRTVDQ
-2926 PIHQTE
+2926 YRS
-2932 EGLRN
+2932 EGL
-2937 FWRWFG
+2937 
-2943 NSLMRDGAGNPVVVY
+2943 
-2958 HATESDITAFNTR
+2958 T
-2971 DAVENRSF
+2971 
-2979 YYGEDNGREKDA
+2979 
-2991 GGFFFTPDKTLAND
+2991 DKAN
-3005 YAENRPNANII
+3005 E
-3016 PVYLK
+3016 L
-3021 LNNPVYL
+3021 
-3028 DEMSLEEQG
+3028 LEEQG
-3037 NYLREARANGHDGA
+3037 GILKSRRSLSRTQQQVRVVRNKIELIQRDRTMTAEEKRRRIDEMLARRND
-3051 IIGDGLEYVVF
+3051 L
-3062 TPEQIKSAIGN
+3062 
-3073 NGEYSKSNPDVR
+3073 
-3085 FSQTNTAADD
+3085 
-3095 SKTLEQSIKQKAVY
+3095 VY
-3109 QAGAAL
+3109 QA
-3115 SSVKNWLKQGR
+3115 VNKN
-3126 PVMLGTLTDLQI
+3126 
-3138 DQLYRDI
+3138 
-3145 TGGAVSAYQRLR
+3145 
-3157 TKMEAERN
+3157 
-3165 DILLDAETR
+3165 
-3174 IDPLWDALEKQEK
+3174 K
-3187 ADLSS
+3187 A
-3192 LMHDAT
+3192 
-3198 MSRLHPDKPLDEN
+3198 N
-3211 SYYLEAKQKVERAK
+3211 
-3225 KPETKAAYEAE
+3225 
-3236 LHIIERNHSELARQ
+3236 
-3250 YQALTPKAKALY
+3250 
-3262 ATMEQTYNQQWETLR
+3262 WE
-3277 EAIEQRLVDLLG
+3277 
-3289 ENKGRAMAA
+3289 
-3298 TMRLKM
+3298 
-3304 ESALK
+3304 
-3309 HGPYFPL
+3309 
-3316 TRFGDYV
+3316 
-3323 VKARKGDEYVRE
+3323 
-3335 HFERR
+3335 
-3340 IDAEQAVKLYQ
+3340 
-3351 RDGYNALMTVK
+3351 
-3362 EEGNGDSA
+3362 
-3370 NAHQLGME
+3370 
-3378 LLDFLEEAEG
+3378 
-3388 VSKDQL
+3388 
-3394 QDTIWQA
+3394 
-3401 MLKMMPD
+3401 
-3408 ASYAKHA
+3408 
-3415 IHRRRVKGASRDAH
+3415 
-3429 RAYMSSVYHF
+3429 
-3439 ARHVSKIRYGHKMQ
+3439 
-3453 GELDKLSEQVLAG
+3453 
-3466 VTGEPSSIKP
+3466 
-3476 EDLEIAQQVLNE
+3476 
-3488 MNKRHDMNMNP
+3488 
-3499 TGKAWAGHAGNA
+3499 
-3511 GFLYYIGPSLAS
+3511 
-3523 AVVNMTQ
+3523 
-3530 NFTVMLPQ
+3530 
-3538 LGAKYGFAKSAS
+3538 
-3550 AMTAAMGDYIKHG
+3550 
-3563 KFKAGTTEAWQSLTR
+3563 
-3578 STTLKADELALLKE
+3578 
-3592 LYRAGVLD
+3592 
-3600 LTQAHS
+3600 
-3606 VAAKADTDQQD
+3606 
-3617 AKVMSKHWRKAMR
+3617 
-3630 WAGATFHNAEVL
+3630 
-3642 NREVAALAAYRLL
+3642 
-3655 KEAEPTLSAEQYAEK
+3655 
-3670 VTEMVYDGHG
+3670 
-3680 NYAAS
+3680 
-3685 NRPRYMRNDVV
+3685 
-3696 KVMTQFKIY
+3696 
-3705 SQMMTYVIYS
+3705 
-3715 NAIKAAKGDKQAA
+3715 
-3728 KTLGGIMAAHWVMA
+3728 
-3742 GVMGLPVPIT
+3742 
-3752 WVAYALAAAADD
+3752 
-3764 DDDRSGEASFRLGLT
+3764 
-3779 EALGP
+3779 
-3784 RAGELLAKGPLDSL
+3784 
-3798 TNLSI
+3798 
-3803 AGRTGL
+3803 
-3809 NDLWWRSPK
+3809 
-3818 EGTEGDDLAWHAV
+3818 
-3831 QQLLGPVAGIGINLV
+3831 
-3846 RGGGQIVDGEIQ
+3846 
-3858 RGLETV
+3858 
-3864 LPKAVRDTAKAYR
+3864 
-3877 QATEGEQTIKGD
+3877 
-3889 VIIDDV
+3889 
-3895 GAWNVVMQAAGFGS
+3895 
-3909 AQMAKNYDAREYIKA
+3909 
-3924 KEKRIA
+3924 
-3930 EVRSGLLKDYYNAR
+3930 
-3944 KSGDLDEVK
+3944 
-3953 EVIERIKAFN
+3953 
-3963 AIHHPGERI
+3963 
-3972 TGKSL
+3972 
-3977 ALSYKSKIN
+3977 
-3986 SNNRTQ
+3986 
-3992 GGVYL
+3992 
-3997 SRKREYLREEG
+3997 
-4008 AFAKQAE
+4008 
-4015 RE
+4015 